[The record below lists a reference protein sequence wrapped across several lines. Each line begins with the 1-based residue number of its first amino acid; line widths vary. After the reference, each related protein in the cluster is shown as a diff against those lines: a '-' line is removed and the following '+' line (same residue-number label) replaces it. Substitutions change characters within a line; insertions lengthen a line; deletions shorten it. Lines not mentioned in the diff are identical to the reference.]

1 MLKLKLQDI
10 TAESMSL
17 ARVERMN
24 WNTFGTLCN
33 VLEKIETE
41 NNPSDTPGNIFN
53 IDKLGTQK

>member
-1 MLKLKLQDI
+1 VLKLKLQDV
-10 TAESMSL
+10 TAENLSL

-41 NNPSDTPGNIFN
+41 NNLSDTPANLFN
-53 IDKLGTQK
+53 IDKIGTQK